1 MKREATE
8 WKKTFANHISNKGL
22 VFKIC
27 KELQFNG
34 KKVNDTVKKRPKYL
48 TKHFTIEGIW
58 LADKPTESYSASLVT
73 REMQIKIS
81 IRYHYSY

>member
-1 MKREATE
+1 MLRMKREATE

-48 TKHFTIEGIW
+48 TKHF
-58 LADKPTESYSASLVT
+58 
-73 REMQIKIS
+73 
-81 IRYHYSY
+81 

>member
-1 MKREATE
+1 MKRKATE

-22 VFKIC
+22 VSKIC
-27 KELQFNG
+27 KELKFNG
-34 KKVNDTVKKRPKYL
+34 KKANDAIKKCPKDL
-48 TKHFTIEGIW
+48 SKHFTIEGIR
-58 LADKPTESYSASLVT
+58 LADKSYSASLVT